1 MHSLMVMLYLQQSR
15 NSRQLQKNRNRSLRQ
30 NRRNPKHMRSILIL
44 LRTPTRPR
52 LRRARAV
59 NRHSQC
65 QRIMAMLLIL
75 RRMITVS
82 MMWCRIIM
90 MAQIQHRMIMAILQI
105 QKQVIMGTKIS
116 LLEEKQ
122 LIQMTIQQMEQR
134 MQKDQRQRVT
144 MRVTFWIVY
153 VLNLFQQVIQQ

>member
-1 MHSLMVMLYLQQSR
+1 MEEQAHSLMVMWYSPQNRS
-15 NSRQLQKNRNRSLRQ
+15 NRQLQKNRNRSLRQ
-30 NRRNPKHMRSILIL
+30 NRRNPKHRRNTWIL
-44 LRTPTRPR
+44 LLTPTRPR

-75 RRMITVS
+75 RRMITVP
-82 MMWCRIIM
+82 MMWRRIIM
-90 MAQIQHRMIMAILQI
+90 MA
-105 QKQVIMGTKIS
+105 
-116 LLEEKQ
+116 EKQ

-134 MQKDQRQRVT
+134 MQKGQRQRVT
-144 MRVTFWIVY
+144 MRVMFWIVY

>member
-1 MHSLMVMLYLQQSR
+1 MEEQAHSLMVMWYSPQNRS
-15 NSRQLQKNRNRSLRQ
+15 NRQLQKNRNRSLRQ

-44 LRTPTRPR
+44 LPTPTRPR

-82 MMWCRIIM
+82 MMWRRIIM
-90 MAQIQHRMIMAILQI
+90 MA
-105 QKQVIMGTKIS
+105 
-116 LLEEKQ
+116 EKQ

-134 MQKDQRQRVT
+134 RQKDQRQRVT

>member
-1 MHSLMVMLYLQQSR
+1 MEEQAHSLMVMWYSPQNRS
-15 NSRQLQKNRNRSLRQ
+15 SRQLQKNRNRSLRQ

-90 MAQIQHRMIMAILQI
+90 MA
-105 QKQVIMGTKIS
+105 
-116 LLEEKQ
+116 EKQ

-134 MQKDQRQRVT
+134 RQKDQRQRVT